1 MNSTTK
7 VGKAII
13 RFLNKQKPYF
23 EIFTDN
29 VFFCNLQ
36 VYFEQTGTS
45 KEENVSGRL

>member
-1 MNSTTK
+1 MLLRFKNNN
-7 VGKAII
+7 KAL
-13 RFLNKQKPYF
+13 LNEQKPYF